1 MSTVGSSVTDG
12 GTIDLSVGDV
22 ELAGVQFLA
31 LTVGLEVVEENEEEA
46 ASLLGPGALIAVL
59 DVVALG
65 VTTET
70 TVVLGEGD
78 DGLVGNDVVEVLLGG
93 DDVLASDGLGDG
105 NALLEVNAEIRTR
118 GHAA

>member
-1 MSTVGSSVTDG
+1 MTDG

-59 DVVALG
+59 DAVALG

-93 DDVLASDGLGDG
+93 DDV
-105 NALLEVNAEIRTR
+105 
-118 GHAA
+118 HAVV